1 MDYLCDL
8 IDAEVKAGIPL
19 NRIVI
24 GGFSQGCFVSLAA
37 GLGGRYKGK
46 VAGVIGL
53 SGGLN
58 RGSMIKKSFGG
69 FTHDEGRPMK
79 VFIAHG
85 SRDML
90 VPMRVYRDTLERVEE
105 VVGKE
110 NVEGHVY
117 DGMGHVTCGKEFLDM
132 LTFLEGIIPG

>member
-8 IDAEVKAGIPL
+8 IDAEVKAGISL
-19 NRIVI
+19 HRIVI

-46 VAGVIGL
+46 IAGVIGL
-53 SGGLN
+53 SGGMN
-58 RGSMIKKSFGG
+58 RGSLIKKSFEG
-69 FTHDEGRPMK
+69 FTHDVKGKEMR

-85 SRDML
+85 TRDML
-90 VPMRVYRDTLERVEE
+90 VPMRVYRDTLERVEG

-110 NVEGHVY
+110 NVEGHTY
-117 DGMGHVTCGKEFLDM
+117 EGMGHVTCGKEFL
-132 LTFLEGIIPG
+132 E